1 MREAQLAARPGGALC
16 GVLTL
21 GALALAAW
29 LLWVPIPRVVLA
41 NDMLGYAAQ
50 GRSLLQGDGNAVRLD
65 QVLVPGYYPAGLPAL
80 IALALAL
87 LGPDMRHAQ
96 VVVWLAALL
105 LLVLAAALARR
116 AAGAW
121 AGPVAVLLVL
131 ASTQWRGAATAIL
144 SQVPTAAVVLAA
156 TLLLTGR
163 ATRARA
169 FGAGLLA
176 SGSLLLRFA
185 NLGFPVAVVLAAPL
199 LARGRELPARRWLG
213 ALAAGLAT
221 GGALLALHNAW
232 AWGSP
237 LATGY
242 AAFGHDTAGQF
253 ALSNIVD
260 PWSEG
265 LHDFGPV
272 ILRSLAGL
280 GELYPVPVAVA
291 SVWGLVVLLRAGG
304 EPRRIAL
311 LAALFV
317 AAQDLIL
324 AAYPFR
330 SELYLVPAF
339 PLQAVVAAAGLLDAA
354 GRAWRRGGPLLA
366 AAAAAGLLAFDLARP
381 PAPVA
386 PTLEEAIARHDLL
399 ERAGRELGPDFALL
413 TPADFGLVEPLVRAP
428 GRRIL
433 YVVPHVS
440 PLIAQAVSR
449 ELDGAPCTPAAAV
462 AWAQAR
468 LAEGRD
474 VYVDGLPPP
483 RVLREEHKQLKQA
496 LLERCTFEP
505 TDLPGLFRLRAR
517 G

>member
-1 MREAQLAARPGGALC
+1 MRGAQLAARPGGIPC
-16 GVLTL
+16 GALTL
-21 GALALAAW
+21 VALGLAAW
-29 LLWVPIPRVVLA
+29 LLWVPFPRVVLA

-50 GRSLLQGDGNAVRLD
+50 GRALLLGDGNAVRLD
-65 QVLVPGYYPAGLPAL
+65 QTLVPGYYPAGLPAL
-80 IALALAL
+80 VALALAV

-96 VVVWLAALL
+96 VVVWAAALL
-105 LLVLAAALARR
+105 VLALAAALARR

-121 AGPVAVLLVL
+121 AGPVALLLVL
-131 ASTQWRGAATAIL
+131 ASTEWRGAATAIL
-144 SQVPTAAVVLAA
+144 SQVPTAAAVLAA
-156 TLLLTGR
+156 TLLLCGR

-185 NLGFPVAVVLAAPL
+185 NVGFPVAVVLAAPF

-213 ALAAGLAT
+213 ALAAGLAA
-221 GGALLALHNAW
+221 GAGLLALHNTW
-232 AWGSP
+232 AYGAP

-242 AAFGHDTAGQF
+242 AAFGHDTTGQF

-265 LHDFGPV
+265 LHNLGPV

-280 GELYPVPVAVA
+280 GELYPVPVALA
-291 SVWGLVVLLRAGG
+291 SAWGLVALLRAGG

-311 LAALFV
+311 LAALAV

-354 GRAWRRGGPLLA
+354 GRAWARGGPWLA
-366 AAAAAGLLAFDLARP
+366 LAAAAGLLAFDLARP

-386 PTLEEAIARHDLL
+386 PTLDEAVQRHDMLA
-399 ERAGRELGPDFALL
+399 RAGRELGPAFALL

-433 YVVPHVS
+433 YLVPHVS

-449 ELDGAPCTPAAAV
+449 ELDGAPCTAEAAV
-462 AWAQAR
+462 AWAAAR
-468 LAEGRD
+468 LAEGRA
-474 VYVDGLPPP
+474 VYVDQLPPP
-483 RVLREEHKQLKQA
+483 RVLRPEHRAVKEA
-496 LLERCTFEP
+496 LRKDFRFEA
-505 TDLPGLFRLRAR
+505 TELPGLFRLRAR